1 MQGNF
6 LSTDNTQSYAVLIK
20 YCVLGIFLLQVVSY
34 FFYKNLTFTLTQFY
48 FTFHT
53 GFSGQ
58 RFYDDWF
65 QTLYN
70 VIFTSLPVI
79 FVGLL
84 DKVCLSFYFT
94 DVDLQTFDVRMLL
107 LKLAQYLANKLFC
120 YAKFSY
126 FQFLLVYSFR
136 MSVLPFPRSILHY
149 IRRG

>member
-84 DKVCLSFYFT
+84 DKVCLSFYFS
-94 DVDLQTFDVRMLL
+94 DVDLQTFDVHMLL
-107 LKLAQYLANKLFC
+107 LKLAQYLAN
-120 YAKFSY
+120 
-126 FQFLLVYSFR
+126 
-136 MSVLPFPRSILHY
+136 I
-149 IRRG
+149 